1 MVEFG
6 EKLRELCKSK
16 GLTQQQL
23 ATLIGVRNSVI
34 SFYELG
40 ERIPSPEII
49 KKLACALHVSA
60 DYLLGIE
67 KKESV
72 DVSGLDEGDKKLVCM
87 LIDTLRSKNQKWN

>member
-6 EKLRELCKSK
+6 EKLRELRKSK

-49 KKLACALHVSA
+49 KKLASALHVSA
-60 DYLLGIE
+60 DFLLGIE

-72 DVSGLDEGDKKLVCM
+72 DVTGLDEGDKKLVCM
-87 LIDTLRSKNQKWN
+87 LIDTLRKKNKK